1 MLKNAVGFLSGSLV
15 AFTILGATGLAV
27 AQTVPHSLVASPDIY
42 KIIAEN
48 EQYRVIEVTWKPGQ
62 RDVVHSHPASA
73 VYNLMDCTLRSFDS
87 SGVARWTGQT
97 RAGTAVVQ
105 QPIAAHSMENVGQSD
120 CKLIMFEPK

>member
-1 MLKNAVGFLSGSLV
+1 MLKNTVGFLSGSLV
-15 AFTILGATGLAV
+15 AFTILGATGSAI

-42 KIIAEN
+42 KVIAEN

-87 SGVARWTGQT
+87 SGVARWTGQA
-97 RAGTAVVQ
+97 RAGTATVQ
-105 QPIAAHSMENVGQSD
+105 QPIPAHSIENVGQSE